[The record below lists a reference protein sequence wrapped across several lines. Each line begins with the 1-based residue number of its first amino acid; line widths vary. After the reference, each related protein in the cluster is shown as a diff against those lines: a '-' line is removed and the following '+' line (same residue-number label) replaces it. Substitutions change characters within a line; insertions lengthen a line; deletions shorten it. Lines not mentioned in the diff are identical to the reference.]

1 MRRVLGSVAAAAG
14 PAGLAAFLWAT
25 APESAGP
32 ELRQLLSV
40 SDLIQAF
47 PAFPRPQPPGLWLER
62 MPESLARKLWQNK
75 TISWFQIWGE
85 HAGAPPYLLS
95 LIHI

>member
-32 ELRQLLSV
+32 ELRQLLPV

-47 PAFPRPQPPGLWLER
+47 LLFPGLSLQASGSSACRSPWR
-62 MPESLARKLWQNK
+62 ESSGRTKPSAGFRSGESMQAR
-75 TISWFQIWGE
+75 
-85 HAGAPPYLLS
+85 LL
-95 LIHI
+95 I